1 MTDKII
7 NTFQQRRQLE
17 QAIVDLAQTNN
28 ELELTEAARQI
39 AHNFPLELVL
49 NGLVK
54 HLDTPNSQVRG
65 GLGHLAALLPSEA
78 VTPVL
83 RNAVAN
89 RQNSPQMR
97 FTALTIAQRFL
108 GVELPTALTDD
119 IQNSDDVAL
128 QSLREAIE
136 EGQRNRH
143 ILIEYVTQM
152 QQHDEE
158 IAFMVLQA
166 LERIVPTDQVALLR
180 LLAQDSRSRVAKAA
194 LGRLERLASTEGA
207 ALRALYT
214 LQFTLPPELSS
225 QVERIVRKYQFTGK
239 RYTPSDSTGWR
250 ALLGPAE
257 PNGSQVVWFVKPP
270 TPPAAGVL
278 LSFTLNLGVG
288 ILQFFASDAMD
299 ATVLP
304 DPRPIGQL
312 VAVTTDRGASTVLL
326 EAPFDYG
333 RWLVGLALPPHF
345 SNAATANGATQALPP
360 EYTLYNDLLWQF
372 APPQVEASVQAYFN
386 PQPSEPVPGTSAHL
400 IEYAEQL
407 FAHPA
412 MEHWAVQGRA
422 LLLVMQRNGTPPPHL
437 PTAEIVT
444 VLLREMAKW
453 PESASL
459 LVALERGLRAQA
471 GWLYYAGNQ
480 ELAHYAQLLA
490 EEMPRL
496 SITQNPV
503 LAQMLTLGLRLSGKT
518 A

>member
-17 QAIVDLAQTNN
+17 QAIADLAQTNN

-49 NGLVK
+49 NTLLK

-89 RQNSPQMR
+89 RQNSPQAR

-108 GVELPTALTDD
+108 GVELPTTLTDD
-119 IQNSDDVAL
+119 IHNSDDVAL
-128 QSLREAIE
+128 QSLREAID
-136 EGQRNRH
+136 EGRRNRH

-166 LERIVPTDQVALLR
+166 LERIAPVEQVELLR
-180 LLAQDSRSRVAKAA
+180 LLGQDSRSRVAKAA
-194 LGRLERLASTEGA
+194 LGRLERLAATESK
-207 ALRALYT
+207 ALQALYT
-214 LQFTLPPELSS
+214 LQFTLPSELSS
-225 QVERIVRKYQFTGK
+225 QVTRMVRKLQFTGK
-239 RYTPSDSTGWR
+239 RYSPVSATGWR

-257 PNGSQVVWFVKPP
+257 PNGSQTVWFIKPP
-270 TPPAAGVL
+270 TPPAPGAL
-278 LSFTLNLGVG
+278 LSFSLNLGAG
-288 ILQFFASDAMD
+288 LLQFFASDAMD
-299 ATVLP
+299 ASMLP

-326 EAPFDYG
+326 EVPFDYG
-333 RWLVGLALPPHF
+333 RWLVATALPAHYA
-345 SNAATANGATQALPP
+345 NATNPATQALPP

-372 APPQVEASVQAYFN
+372 DPPQVEESVQAYFMAA
-386 PQPSEPVPGTSAHL
+386 EPGKTPGDNTHL
-400 IEYAEQL
+400 SEYAQQL
-407 FAHPA
+407 FAHPV
-412 MEHWAVQGRA
+412 MEQWAVQGRA
-422 LLLVMQRNGTPPPHL
+422 LLLVMQRNSPPAANL
-437 PTAEIVT
+437 PSAEVVT

-471 GWLYYAGNQ
+471 GWLHFAGSHEQ
-480 ELAHYAQLLA
+480 AHHAHVLAAQTPTLPLA
-490 EEMPRL
+490 
-496 SITQNPV
+496 QNPV
-503 LAQMLTLGLRLSGKT
+503 LAQMLTLGLRLTRSP
-518 A
+518 